1 MSWTL
6 TPITYQ
12 GELRIKVAFPHNSVL
27 NQKIRSIIGARWSPE
42 LHAWHVKDTLE
53 NRMQLNM
60 YDTANALPPQE
71 KKIRNTYRET
81 SMVEQH
87 IQEHL
92 KKFDYYLNSRR
103 YRVSTIKTYKEAL
116 LSFLKFWSDKQ
127 IEEITE
133 HDVIIYNNEFII
145 KNGLSS
151 SYQNQVVNAI
161 KLYFTNIENRKINLE
176 QVHRP
181 KRYQKD
187 PNVLSKEEV
196 KKILESVRNQ
206 KHKTMLSVTYACGLR
221 CSEVLNLKLTHIDS
235 GRNLLIVKDAKG
247 GKDRVVPIGEKLIQQ
262 LRNYYKAYKP
272 LQYLFEGQRK
282 GEKYDERSFQLVLKK
297 AVNEAGNKKPV
308 TLHWL
313 RHSFATHLLDSG
325 TDLRYIQELLGHKS
339 SRTTEIYTHVSN
351 RDLKNIISPFDT
363 L

>member
-1 MSWTL
+1 
-6 TPITYQ
+6 
-12 GELRIKVAFPHNSVL
+12 
-27 NQKIRSIIGARWSPE
+27 
-42 LHAWHVKDTLE
+42 
-53 NRMQLNM
+53 
-60 YDTANALPPQE
+60 
-71 KKIRNTYRET
+71 
-81 SMVEQH
+81 MVEQH

-103 YRVSTIKTYKEAL
+103 YRVNTINTYKEAL

-133 HDVIIYNNEFII
+133 QDVIIYNNEFII

-206 KHKTMLSVTYACGLR
+206 KHKTMLSITYACGLR
-221 CSEVLNLKLTHIDS
+221 CSE
-235 GRNLLIVKDAKG
+235 
-247 GKDRVVPIGEKLIQQ
+247 GE
-262 LRNYYKAYKP
+262 
-272 LQYLFEGQRK
+272 G
-282 GEKYDERSFQLVLKK
+282 SC
-297 AVNEAGNKKPV
+297 
-308 TLHWL
+308 
-313 RHSFATHLLDSG
+313 
-325 TDLRYIQELLGHKS
+325 S
-339 SRTTEIYTHVSN
+339 S
-351 RDLKNIISPFDT
+351 
-363 L
+363 